1 MRDGHKPRSCR
12 SCGAPLTTL
21 FADLGVLPISNA
33 FPSSEGALAGEKFYP
48 LRAFA
53 CSACWLVQI
62 EDIATSPET
71 HFHRDYPYF
80 SSYSS
85 SWIDHA
91 RQYAEMAIT
100 RLNLE
105 PGSRIVEIASND
117 GYLLRH
123 FVNRAGIAS
132 LGVDPAAK
140 CALAASAHGV
150 DTRVAFFSKT
160 LATDLAKEGWCADL
174 VIANNVLAHVP
185 DLNDFVAGMAIVL
198 KSDGTATL
206 EFPHLLSLIENVAFD
221 TIYHEHYSYLSLLA
235 LKPLFARHGLLI
247 YDVEK
252 LATHGGSLRLF
263 VAHVSDQRRS
273 PSVAL
278 DAIAAEERAFGLADL
293 RTYAAFSERVS
304 AHKRALLKLLIGL
317 KETGARICG
326 YGAPAKGTILLNY
339 CGIRRDLVDFTVDR
353 NPEKQGRSIPGTGI
367 PILDPEEIA
376 RRKPNY
382 VLILPWNL
390 SDEIIQEW
398 TRINE
403 WGGRFIVPTP
413 VPRVIG

>member
-1 MRDGHKPRSCR
+1 
-12 SCGAPLTTL
+12 
-21 FADLGVLPISNA
+21 
-33 FPSSEGALAGEKFYP
+33 
-48 LRAFA
+48 
-53 CSACWLVQI
+53 
-62 EDIATSPET
+62 
-71 HFHRDYPYF
+71 
-80 SSYSS
+80 
-85 SWIDHA
+85 
-91 RQYAEMAIT
+91 
-100 RLNLE
+100 
-105 PGSRIVEIASND
+105 
-117 GYLLRH
+117 
-123 FVNRAGIAS
+123 
-132 LGVDPAAK
+132 
-140 CALAASAHGV
+140 
-150 DTRVAFFSKT
+150 
-160 LATDLAKEGWCADL
+160 
-174 VIANNVLAHVP
+174 
-185 DLNDFVAGMAIVL
+185 
-198 KSDGTATL
+198 
-206 EFPHLLSLIENVAFD
+206 
-221 TIYHEHYSYLSLLA
+221 
-235 LKPLFARHGLLI
+235 
-247 YDVEK
+247 
-252 LATHGGSLRLF
+252 
-263 VAHVSDQRRS
+263 
-273 PSVAL
+273 L